1 LGDKFRGGLGRGKR
15 LVFGI
20 EDELVLE
27 ADGAKIDQNLQ
38 NYRMDR
44 MKKIG

>member
-1 LGDKFRGGLGRGKR
+1 

-27 ADGAKIDQNLQ
+27 ADGAKIDQNYQ

-44 MKKIG
+44 IARIYRILEWTE